1 MTVNVCAAQCHLSTA
16 AAAAAAAAGSS
27 QSQRNQASLSSS
39 AVRLGSTFVPK
50 SKSLRTSC
58 SSSSS
63 GSTSEVKV
71 RTTVEAGLGD
81 YIGGDLLGF
90 DLDKW
95 SSDVEEF
102 GSIGIYSP
110 PEGGYEGRYATRLRR
125 EGYHILNLTARGL
138 GDPEAY
144 LTKIHGVR
152 PSITVIKLML
162 KFRGQ
167 EDDVVEFLSSSVD
180 AKPHLGKQA
189 IARWYMPP
197 EVDYRLSLLPKD
209 CKGLVVWMIEC
220 KVLSK
225 TELQFLALLPALRPK
240 VKVIAE
246 CGPWRSFRWKPLKE
260 IAGLPMT
267 TSREAAE
274 APAASVPT
282 ASSEVEKE
290 KKSATDKVVA

>member
-152 PSITVIKLML
+152 P
-162 KFRGQ
+162 
-167 EDDVVEFLSSSVD
+167 
-180 AKPHLGKQA
+180 PHLGKQA

>member
-16 AAAAAAAAGSS
+16 AAAAVGSS
-27 QSQRNQASLSSS
+27 RHRNQASLSSS
-39 AVRLGSTFVPK
+39 AVRLGSTFAPK
-50 SKSLRTSC
+50 SQSLGTSC
-58 SSSSS
+58 SSSGSS
-63 GSTSEVKV
+63 SSVKV
-71 RTTVEAGLGD
+71 RTTVVAGLRD

-152 PSITVIKLML
+152 P
-162 KFRGQ
+162 
-167 EDDVVEFLSSSVD
+167 
-180 AKPHLGKQA
+180 PHLGKQA

-209 CKGLVVWMIEC
+209 CKGLVVWIIEC

-225 TELQFLALLPALRPK
+225 TELQYLALLPALRPK

-274 APAASVPT
+274 APATPVPT
-282 ASSEVEKE
+282 AASEVEKE
-290 KKSATDKVVA
+290 KKAATDKVVA